1 MWVGSGG
8 WWVVVCGQ
16 TLRQVVAQLEL
27 ELLRPCQY
35 QNKYKMNCHPII
47 TVPFNSI
54 GRSLMS
60 LYIIVYCMLYIW
72 YLYCHMWH
80 VIVTSWSQPIRAQY
94 LDSSR
99 PILLLHSDQTNLLAG
114 EGEVVWDEVER
125 SERRSEPSPRVPG
138 PEQRD
143 IREGYKV
150 GNI

>member
-1 MWVGSGG
+1 MTNTTFCSSLYSNEVLPVWPAGLSS
-8 WWVVVCGQ
+8 
-16 TLRQVVAQLEL
+16 LNLNRKYIEL
-27 ELLRPCQY
+27 ELDYKDILHSI
-35 QNKYKMNCHPII
+35 QNINAYMI
-47 TVPFNSI
+47 FD
-54 GRSLMS
+54 
-60 LYIIVYCMLYIW
+60 IVICDML
-72 YLYCHMWH
+72 C